1 MCARCEKIA
10 DKRATRRGR
19 EDEVIDADAPLS
31 VATENW
37 FAIGDN
43 FFDGEKKKK
52 TDEKVEAKRIQLVE
66 KTWKERQKRREIN
79 GREKVERKK
88 WRKKKGRA
96 RYGDRIASH

>member
-43 FFDGEKKKK
+43 SSMERKKRKRTKK
-52 TDEKVEAKRIQLVE
+52 LKQRGYSWYK

-79 GREKVERKK
+79 GQEKVERKK